1 MKNQVHH
8 HKIRSGRGAQVTFP
22 ARSAAAAWVHILV
35 LAVIALLAPAPSVS
49 LAKEPPPVESFSAVA
64 ERLSDAFRQATG
76 IVQSSVVSI
85 TAEAS
90 VPVFNGGQLGLPR
103 IPDEFRRFFGDDLG
117 PFFDPSAP
125 GKRGVRRGFGSGVI
139 VSSDG
144 YILTNNHVV
153 AGAETLSVQLQ
164 NESTYKA
171 KVVGTDPKTELA
183 VIKIDAADLTVAR
196 LADSEKVRIGDW
208 VLAIG
213 GPFGLKNTVTA
224 GIVSA
229 KGRDTVGI
237 ADYENFIQT
246 DAAINPGNSGG
257 PLINM
262 RGEVIGINT
271 AIATRSGS
279 NAGVGFSI
287 PSNMAG
293 VIMQSLI
300 KNGHVARGF
309 LGALIQNL
317 TPELASSF
325 GFKGKHGVLIGDIS
339 ADGPADKAKLKAGDI
354 ITKFNGEWVNSSR
367 QLRNRVAS
375 TAPGT
380 KIELELFREGRSR
393 TVQVVLG
400 RLNEGGGADPGSGE
414 SMEAEKLG
422 LEATALTAELASE
435 LGLKEGQTGVV
446 ITKIT
451 PQGLAERSGLEAAD
465 VIVSLNGKAVSDI
478 AGFKKELARSN
489 LKRGIRLQVISNGLK
504 RYLFIMSR

>member
-1 MKNQVHH
+1 MKNQAINHNIGSD
-8 HKIRSGRGAQVTFP
+8 IRVRVVPPGRSTTASF
-22 ARSAAAAWVHILV
+22 INMLV
-35 LAVIALLAPAPSVS
+35 LAGITLLMQAPSVS
-49 LAKEPPPVESFSAVA
+49 LAKEPQPAKSFSAVA
-64 ERLSDAFRQATG
+64 ERLSDVFRQATS
-76 IVQSSVVSI
+76 IVQPSVVSI
-85 TAEAS
+85 TAEKS
-90 VPVFNGGQLGLPR
+90 VLAFNEEQPGLPH
-103 IPDEFRRFFGDDLG
+103 IPDEFRRFFGDDFG
-117 PFFDPSAP
+117 KFFDRSAP

-153 AGAETLSVQLQ
+153 AGAENLSVQLQ

-171 KVVGTDPKTELA
+171 KVVGRDPKTELA
-183 VIKIDAADLTVAR
+183 VIKIDANDLTAAE
-196 LADSEKVRIGDW
+196 LADSEKVHIGDW

-213 GPFGLKNTVTA
+213 GPFGLRNTVTA

-287 PSNMAG
+287 PSNMARL
-293 VIMQSLI
+293 IMQSLI

-309 LGALIQNL
+309 LGALIQDL

-325 GFKGKHGVLIGDIS
+325 GFKGKHGVLIGDIN

-354 ITKFNGEWVNSSR
+354 ITKFNGVWVNNSR
-367 QLRNRVAS
+367 QLRNRVAN

-380 KIELELFREGRSR
+380 KVKLEFFRGERTR
-393 TVQVVLG
+393 TVEVTLG
-400 RLNEGGGADPGSGE
+400 RLNEGDAASRGHGE
-414 SMEAEKLG
+414 SVEAAKLG
-422 LEATALTAELASE
+422 LVATTLTAELASE
-435 LGLKEGQTGVV
+435 LGLKEDQTGVV
-446 ITKIT
+446 VTKIE
-451 PQGLAERSGLEAAD
+451 PQGLAERSGLRVKD
-465 VIVSLNGKAVSDI
+465 VIVSLNGKAVSDMP
-478 AGFKKELARSN
+478 GFQKELAKCN

>member
-1 MKNQVHH
+1 MKHRALN
-8 HKIRSGRGAQVTFP
+8 HKIRSGTGVLFAFP
-22 ARSAAAAWVHILV
+22 VRSPWVMSVRALV
-35 LAVIALLAPAPSVS
+35 LAVIALLAPPPSVS
-49 LAKEPPPVESFSAVA
+49 FAKEPPPAESLSAVA
-64 ERLSDAFRQATG
+64 ERLSDVFRQATR
-76 IVQSSVVSI
+76 IVQPSVVSI

-90 VPVFNGGQLGLPR
+90 VPVFNGGQSGWPR

-164 NESTYKA
+164 NESTHKA
-171 KVVGTDPKTELA
+171 RVVGTDPKTELA

-213 GPFGLKNTVTA
+213 GPFGLRNTVTA

-279 NAGVGFSI
+279 NAGVGFAI

-309 LGALIQNL
+309 LGALIQDL

-325 GFKGKHGVLIGDIS
+325 GFKGKHGVLIGDIR

-354 ITKFNGEWVNSSR
+354 ITKLNGEWVNSSR
-367 QLRNRVAS
+367 QLRNRVAE

-380 KIELELFREGRSR
+380 KVELELFRDGRTRSA
-393 TVQVVLG
+393 QVVLG
-400 RLNEGGGADPGSGE
+400 RLNEDDGAGPGRGE

-446 ITKIT
+446 ITRIT
-451 PQGLAERSGLEAAD
+451 PQGLAERSGLEVAD

-478 AGFKKELARSN
+478 PGFKKELARSN
-489 LKRGIRLQVISNGLK
+489 FKRGIRLQVISNGLK
-504 RYLFIMSR
+504 RYLFIMSG